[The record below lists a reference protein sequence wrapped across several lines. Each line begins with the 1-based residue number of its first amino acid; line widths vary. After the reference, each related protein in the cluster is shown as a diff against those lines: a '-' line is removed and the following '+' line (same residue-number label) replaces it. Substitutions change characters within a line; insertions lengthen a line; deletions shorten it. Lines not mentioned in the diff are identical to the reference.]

1 MNENKKINVF
11 MIIALLLVLPILG
24 YLGFNY
30 YKENKDIEIPDFK
43 NKDYKEVMKWCSGLN
58 SRYACE
64 FRYDSSKDVKINQ
77 IIDYKVDLKEN
88 VNVVTFTVCDEKIDP
103 LVLPDLSKK
112 LLKEDIRYWA
122 HDNNIENINY
132 VEQESENHE
141 YMQVIRIEP
150 DSNVYKDTPITV
162 YINNSNNNT
171 EEKKDETKEG
181 DIVVKADDYI
191 GLSVS
196 DFETKVKTL
205 GLKPNHNSDK
215 DDTSSKVS
223 KGNIVWHGSGS
234 YIKGET
240 INYGICKEKV
250 DGIKISADTYIGL
263 SESEFKTKADELG
276 LKANHNSDRDAYSDT
291 VSKGRVVWHGSG
303 EYEKNET
310 FNYGL
315 SLGKKDASDSDD
327 SLYISQ
333 DKYVGKSESEVK
345 SITESLGLK
354 PTHLSD
360 RDDYSDTVAKG
371 SVITHGYGQ
380 YEKNEAFNCGL
391 SLGKK
396 DSGDSDDSLYISKD
410 KYVGKTEEEFISIA
424 QSLGL
429 KPTHLSDRDA
439 YSDTID
445 KGSIITHGY
454 GQYEKN
460 EAFNYGL
467 SLGKNSS
474 GNNTDS
480 DTVNVVSYANKKES
494 ELLDF
499 LSKNGLK
506 AGNRKESYSDSVAK
520 GNVIFND
527 TGNKKKGDSVSY
539 IISLGVEQVSKAY
552 LNSFKDLA
560 SAVLETGSYET
571 ACANASEYLNNAGFT
586 NYTFKASKS
595 KHSGAGVL
603 LSVTV
608 DGNEH
613 TSRNEYKTNA
623 AIVFTICD
631 GYE

>member
-43 NKDYKEVMKWCSGLN
+43 NKDYKEVIDWCSGLN

-88 VNVVTFTVCDEKIDP
+88 VNVITFTVCDEKIDP

-122 HDNNIENINY
+122 HDNNIENISY

-181 DIVVKADDYI
+181 DIVIKADDYI

-196 DFETKVKTL
+196 DFESKVKTL
-205 GLKPNHNSDK
+205 GLKPNHNSDR

-223 KGNIVWHGSGS
+223 KGNIVWHGSGN

-250 DGIKISADTYIGL
+250 DGIKISADTYTGL

-291 VSKGRVVWHGSG
+291 ISKGKVVWHGSG

-315 SLGKKDASDSDD
+315 SLGKKDSSDSDD

-354 PTHLSD
+354 PTHLTD
-360 RDDYSDTVAKG
+360 RDDYSDSIAKG

-380 YEKNEAFNCGL
+380 YEKNEAFNYGL

-396 DSGDSDDSLYISKD
+396 GSGDSDDSLYISQD

-439 YSDTID
+439 YSDTVD

-474 GNNTDS
+474 GDNNSSNTI
-480 DTVNVVSYANKKES
+480 NVPSYANKKES

-499 LSKNGLK
+499 LNKNGLK
-506 AGNRKESYSDSVAK
+506 AGNKKESYSDSVAK
-520 GNVIFND
+520 GNIIFND
-527 TGNKKKGDSVSY
+527 TGSKKKGDSVSY
-539 IISLGVEQVSKAY
+539 TVSLGVEQVSKAY
-552 LNSFKDLA
+552 LSSFKDLA
-560 SAVLETGSYET
+560 STVLATGSYET
-571 ACANASEYLNNAGFT
+571 ACANASEYLNSAGFT

-595 KHSGAGVL
+595 KDSGAGVL

-613 TSRNEYKTNA
+613 ISRNEYKTNA